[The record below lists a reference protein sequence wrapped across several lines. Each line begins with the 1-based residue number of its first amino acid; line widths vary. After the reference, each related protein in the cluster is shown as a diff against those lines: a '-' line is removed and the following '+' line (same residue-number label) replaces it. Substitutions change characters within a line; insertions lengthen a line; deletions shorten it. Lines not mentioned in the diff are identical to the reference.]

1 MCREKQEPEP
11 GFPEIKHDDCPMLGL
26 LSRMTADA
34 FLELDFDG
42 DEEVEMNGQQCYE
55 MLMDMYNADMN
66 RQAVGILKTVFTHF
80 GCESILSE
88 LAILESCSCFHK
100 IHDAFM
106 RKFLFCDK
114 FIPFILKFK

>member
-1 MCREKQEPEP
+1 MCREKQEAEP
-11 GFPEIKHDDCPMLGL
+11 GFPEIKPDDCPMLIM
-26 LSRMTADA
+26 LSQMAAAA

-42 DEEVEMNGQQCYE
+42 DEEIEMNGQQCYE
-55 MLMDMYNADMN
+55 MLMDMYKGDMSKA
-66 RQAVGILKTVFTHF
+66 AVGMLKVFFTHF

-106 RKFLFCDK
+106 RRFLFCDK

>member
-1 MCREKQEPEP
+1 MCREKQEAEP
-11 GFPEIKHDDCPMLGL
+11 DFLGIRPDDCPMLGK
-26 LSRMTADA
+26 LSQMTAAA

-42 DEEVEMNGQQCYE
+42 DEEVEMNRQQCYE

-100 IHDAFM
+100 IHDDFM
-106 RKFLFCDK
+106 RKFLFCDS
-114 FIPFILKFK
+114 FIPFILTFK

>member
-1 MCREKQEPEP
+1 MCREKQEAEP
-11 GFPEIKHDDCPMLGL
+11 GFPGIRSDDCPMLGK
-26 LSRMTADA
+26 LSQMTAAA

-42 DEEVEMNGQQCYE
+42 DEEIEMNGQQCYE

-66 RQAVGILKTVFTHF
+66 RQAIGILKTVFTHF

>member
-1 MCREKQEPEP
+1 MCREKQEAEP
-11 GFPEIKHDDCPMLGL
+11 DFLGIRPDDCPMLGK
-26 LSRMTADA
+26 LSQMTAAA

-42 DEEVEMNGQQCYE
+42 DEEIEMNGQQCYE
-55 MLMDMYNADMN
+55 MLMDMYNAGMN
-66 RQAVGILKTVFTHF
+66 RQAIGILKTVFTHF

-106 RKFLFCDK
+106 RRFLFCDE
-114 FIPFILKFK
+114 FIPFILTFK

>member
-1 MCREKQEPEP
+1 MCREKQEAEP
-11 GFPEIKHDDCPMLGL
+11 GFNGIKPDDCPMLGK
-26 LSRMTADA
+26 LSQMTAAA
-34 FLELDFDG
+34 FLKLDFDG
-42 DEEVEMNGQQCYE
+42 DEEVEMNRQQCYE

-80 GCESILSE
+80 GCEKVLSE

-100 IHDAFM
+100 IHDDFM
-106 RKFLFCDK
+106 RKFLFCDE

>member
-1 MCREKQEPEP
+1 MCREKQEAEP
-11 GFPEIKHDDCPMLGL
+11 GFPEIKPDECPMLIM
-26 LSRMTADA
+26 LSQRAAAA

-42 DEEVEMNGQQCYE
+42 DEEVEMNHQQCYE
-55 MLMDMYNADMN
+55 MLMDMYKGNLSRA
-66 RQAVGILKTVFTHF
+66 AVGMLKVFFTHF

-88 LAILESCSCFHK
+88 LATLESCSCFEE
-100 IHDAFM
+100 IHDDFM

>member
-1 MCREKQEPEP
+1 MCREKQEAEP
-11 GFPEIKHDDCPMLGL
+11 GFPEIKPDECPMLIM
-26 LSRMTADA
+26 LSQRAAAA

-42 DEEVEMNGQQCYE
+42 DEEVEMNRQQCYE

-80 GCESILSE
+80 GCEKVLSE
-88 LAILESCSCFHK
+88 LAILESCSCFEE
-100 IHDAFM
+100 IHESFM
-106 RKFLFCDK
+106 HQFLYSEA